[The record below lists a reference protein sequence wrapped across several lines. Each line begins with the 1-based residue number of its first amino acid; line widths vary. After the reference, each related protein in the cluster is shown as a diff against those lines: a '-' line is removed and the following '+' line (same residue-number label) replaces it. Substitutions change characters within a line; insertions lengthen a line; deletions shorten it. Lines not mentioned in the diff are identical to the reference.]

1 MGTSIRAGLGGMV
14 LGMLAGTATLAQ
26 AQLTVQPDDV
36 VARIRADSAERIAR
50 AAQALQA
57 SRGVLGVGDDSEFAP
72 IRSDVDLFGIT
83 HVRFQQRYR
92 GLKVWGGQLVSH
104 VDADNSVLPH
114 SVALHHSP
122 AVDVAPRVPEDA
134 AIRTAVGKAGIKGA
148 FTIAPAAEL
157 VVYPVTRRVIAGHY
171 RGSRAIDA
179 TMMARRLVRN
189 ALAYHVH
196 LETRNPLDGDVSM
209 EVIVDAHSGE
219 VIASW
224 PSLQSAHARAD
235 DARSQYSGAV
245 SINTNSIA
253 GGYEMRDMRRGA
265 PGQPGRPEGQY
276 ANNLVLDYVAAT
288 PAAVHAMRDATNTWG
303 NGANYTAGS
312 SDPDT
317 QQTAGVDVAFGM
329 QANWDFYTSVIR
341 RSGIDGRNGWATFA
355 VVHDPQ
361 SQSGGANAAW
371 YPSCF
376 CMRYGDGSLASG
388 IRNLTSLDIV
398 AHEMAHGV
406 NQFAGDLMYA
416 AEPGGL
422 NEANSDI
429 FGAMVEFYVRG
440 GGLASG
446 AATIPQE
453 GGNWTILDE
462 AQVPNY
468 RIMYKPS
475 LNGGIDEWTPRL
487 HQLGPHTASG
497 PMNRAFYFLANG
509 AAVSGLNFTPHLPSG
524 MSGIGNDSAF
534 RIWYR
539 AMNYYF
545 TTMTDYAA
553 ARQALITASQDL
565 FGPGSRQEQ
574 AVWNAMRG
582 INVGPA
588 WSAGAACGLLEA
600 GRQLHS
606 GSLVTSCNGQ
616 YGLAMQGDG
625 NLTLYRHPGNMVWHS
640 GTSGHPGAYAA
651 MQVDGNL
658 VVQKTGLRAPQ
669 AVLWNAGTWE
679 YPESSL
685 QVTDDGNLVVRT
697 ANGLPVWYRTAP
709 SGAITVATSSGTNTT
724 IDTADVLNA
733 ASSGALGR
741 MRFGTD
747 HYFRIPVAAG
757 ASLTLDFVGSRL
769 IRSDSYASDYWAV
782 AIVNSNGTQLAQAST
797 DPYNTRATTTYRNP
811 SGNAVTLLAKVS
823 RNIFW
828 PGGDL
833 DIHRYAL
840 AVRHH

>member
-1 MGTSIRAGLGGMV
+1 MGTSIRRGIEVIV
-14 LGMLAGTATLAQ
+14 LGISAATATQVQ
-26 AQLTVQPDDV
+26 AQLAAQPNDV
-36 VARIRADSAERIAR
+36 VARIRADSSERVAR
-50 AAQALQA
+50 AAQALQS
-57 SRGVLGVGDDSEFAP
+57 SRSVLGIGAGSEFVP
-72 IRSDVDLFGIT
+72 IRSDVDPFGIT

-104 VDADNSVLPH
+104 VDIANRVLPY
-114 SVALHHSP
+114 SMALHHSP
-122 AVDVAPRVPEDA
+122 VVDTKPRVSEGT
-134 AIRTAVGKAGIKGA
+134 AIRTAAGKAGIKGG
-148 FTIAPAAEL
+148 FTLAPKAEL
-157 VVYPVTRRVIAGHY
+157 LVYPVTRRAIAARY
-171 RGSRAIDA
+171 RGSRNIDA
-179 TMMARRLVRN
+179 TMMERRLVRN

-196 LETRNPLDGDVSM
+196 LETRNRLDGDVSM
-209 EVIVDAHSGE
+209 EVIVDAHSGD
-219 VIASW
+219 VLASW

-235 DARSQYSGAV
+235 GARSQYSGTV
-245 SINTNSIA
+245 SINTNSTS
-253 GGYEMRDMRRGA
+253 GGYEMRDMQRGA
-265 PGQPGRPEGQY
+265 SGQPGRPEGLY
-276 ANNLVLDYVAAT
+276 ANNLVLDYVAET
-288 PAAVHAMRDATNTWG
+288 HAASHAMRDATNTWG
-303 NGANYTAGS
+303 DGANYTAGS
-312 SDPDT
+312 SGPDT

-329 QANWDFYTSVIR
+329 QASWDFYRNVIS
-341 RSGIDGRNGWATFA
+341 RSGIDGLHGWATFA

-376 CMRYGDGSLASG
+376 CMRYGDGSPASG

-440 GGLASG
+440 GAHASG
-446 AATIPQE
+446 AATIPQT

-462 AQVPNY
+462 ARVPNY

-475 LNGGIDEWTPRL
+475 LTGGIDEWTPKL
-487 HQLGPHTASG
+487 YQAGPHRASG

-509 AAVSGLNFTPHLPSG
+509 AALSGSRFSPYLPYG
-524 MSGIGNDSAF
+524 MKGIGNDSAF

-565 FGPGSRQEQ
+565 FGPGSQQEQ
-574 AVWNAMRG
+574 AVWNALRG

-588 WSAGAACGLLEA
+588 WSAGATCGLLES

-606 GSLVTSCNGQ
+606 GSSVTSCNGQ

-625 NLTLYRHPGNMVWHS
+625 NLILYRHPGNMVWHS
-640 GTSGHPGAYAA
+640 GTSGHAGAYAA

-669 AVLWNAGTWE
+669 AVLWHAGTWE

-685 QVTDDGNLVVRT
+685 QVTNDGNLVVRT
-697 ANGLPVWYRTAP
+697 ANGLPVWYHMPPA
-709 SGAITVATSSGTNTT
+709 GAASVATSSGRNTT
-724 IDTADVLNA
+724 IDTADALQA
-733 ASSGALGR
+733 PAIGALGR

-769 IRSDSYASDYWAV
+769 IRSDSYASDYWSVAV
-782 AIVNSNGTQLAQAST
+782 VGASGAQLAQART
-797 DPYNTRATTTYRNP
+797 DPYNTRATTTYRNA

-823 RNIFW
+823 RNTFW